1 MSLPQESRERLL
13 LALRAAAPDQ
23 WRAQV
28 RAVLR
33 AYDGERDD
41 AARALGI
48 DRARLDEWIAEAP
61 ELATGS

>member
-23 WRAQV
+23 WLAQV

-33 AYDGERDD
+33 AYEGDLDD

-48 DRARLDEWIAEAP
+48 ERARLAEWLDEAP
-61 ELATGS
+61 ELAQ